1 MSKVTSG
8 LLDKLRGSMIG
19 AVIGDCLGAPVECTY
34 WDGIPLAKCASRF
47 QDIYQVPSQTVYE
60 YTDDTA
66 MARQVAESIITKQNV
81 DPKDMAQRFVK
92 EYHQHP
98 RRGYGGI
105 KRIIYYIN
113 NQSSTYYSLI
123 SLESNISPW
132 LAGLNLEFHNKFNFN
147 FG

>member
-47 QDIYQVPSQTVYE
+47 QDIYQVPSQKIYE

-66 MARQVAESIITKQNV
+66 MVIL
-81 DPKDMAQRFVK
+81 
-92 EYHQHP
+92 
-98 RRGYGGI
+98 
-105 KRIIYYIN
+105 
-113 NQSSTYYSLI
+113 SLMQ
-123 SLESNISPW
+123 ERM
-132 LAGLNLEFHNKFNFN
+132 
-147 FG
+147 